1 PSAAQQPA
9 GSSYSGTSS
18 PTQYS
23 RNYYSY
29 IECVC
34 YVCSSSSE
42 PCVLH
47 QEVSSGF
54 WQAALYLST
63 EVHQH
68 QHTSTLFQHQPPG
81 ILPTPVPPM
90 LATPDRN
97 VWRSTTVLSLL
108 APMAATVV
116 PLLGPFGSLHGAFQ
130 PKTCPPQT
138 SNILDMAPRPRTG
151 SHKLLQKDPRR
162 PGRWNT
168 MHVRIAWQ
176 IHHHKL
182 RVKQKMQVDANAINF
197 GVKPEFLTQPPGS
210 DQIQAI
216 PHQRDL
222 IQYSTPLSN
231 PAFFH
236 YSPAPESHSTHPLFG
251 GLGSLRV
258 TTFGGLP
265 NLALNNLNAPSG
277 EEGGTPEW
285 WSRQQKTPPSS
296 VCQPERSTEPE
307 QPGRDSIREPQ
318 DREWG
323 QQLHLPREK
332 MEEKQYIV
340 EKHQGHNAAGTHD
353 SSPAED
359 KSVPQTITLEHG
371 QRSNGSC
378 SWESGD
384 RKRRLECKN
393 YIKVK
398 KIKWQREDDQEDFN
412 EGPQPTEKPSL
423 VPLTTTLTPSSM
435 SMQHMTIGN
444 IIPRLYPVNS
454 VCNLART
461 QVGTPN
467 MGLIP
472 YHALPWDT
480 PRDPLW
486 DEYRGMDLPASSC
499 QELVMRADPL
509 HGVVGARMLEAADCS
524 YRDPHHSFPH
534 PPHHSSLVLKQQ
546 ERAYLMERE
555 RLHLRREEYYEH
567 SLYSATMGDHL
578 PHPSLLTSTY
588 SRSHISRV
596 GLTQSSL
603 PNRTLTPGFLSTL
616 PPLVPFSHPLSGAPH
631 RTTS

>member
-1 PSAAQQPA
+1 
-9 GSSYSGTSS
+9 
-18 PTQYS
+18 
-23 RNYYSY
+23 
-29 IECVC
+29 
-34 YVCSSSSE
+34 
-42 PCVLH
+42 
-47 QEVSSGF
+47 
-54 WQAALYLST
+54 
-63 EVHQH
+63 
-68 QHTSTLFQHQPPG
+68 
-81 ILPTPVPPM
+81 
-90 LATPDRN
+90 
-97 VWRSTTVLSLL
+97 
-108 APMAATVV
+108 
-116 PLLGPFGSLHGAFQ
+116 
-130 PKTCPPQT
+130 
-138 SNILDMAPRPRTG
+138 MAPRPRTG

-197 GVKPEFLTQPPGS
+197 SVKPEFLTQPPGS
-210 DQIQAI
+210 DLIQAI
-216 PHQRDL
+216 PHQWDL
-222 IQYSTPLSN
+222 IQYSTPPSN
-231 PAFFH
+231 
-236 YSPAPESHSTHPLFG
+236 PESHSRHPLFG

-265 NLALNNLNAPSG
+265 KLALNYPMIYHKDNLNVPSG

-340 EKHQGHNAAGTHD
+340 EKHQGHTAAGTHD

-393 YIKVK
+393 NIKVK
-398 KIKWQREDDQEDFN
+398 KIKRKREDDQEDFN

-423 VPLTTTLTPSSM
+423 VPLTPTLTPSSM

-486 DEYRGMDLPASSC
+486 DVYRGMDLPVSSC

-509 HGVVGARMLEAADCS
+509 HGVVGARLLEAADCS

-534 PPHHSSLVLKQQ
+534 PPHHSPLVLKQQ

-555 RLHLRREEYYEH
+555 RLHLRREESYEH

-616 PPLVPFSHPLSGAPH
+616 PPLVPFSLPLSGAPH

>member
-1 PSAAQQPA
+1 
-9 GSSYSGTSS
+9 
-18 PTQYS
+18 
-23 RNYYSY
+23 
-29 IECVC
+29 
-34 YVCSSSSE
+34 
-42 PCVLH
+42 
-47 QEVSSGF
+47 
-54 WQAALYLST
+54 
-63 EVHQH
+63 
-68 QHTSTLFQHQPPG
+68 
-81 ILPTPVPPM
+81 M
-90 LATPDRN
+90 
-97 VWRSTTVLSLL
+97 
-108 APMAATVV
+108 
-116 PLLGPFGSLHGAFQ
+116 GAIS
-130 PKTCPPQT
+130 KHLKT
-138 SNILDMAPRPRTG
+138 SNVLDMAPRPRTG

-182 RVKQKMQVDANAINF
+182 RVKKMQVDAYAINF

-210 DQIQAI
+210 DLIQAI

-231 PAFFH
+231 P
-236 YSPAPESHSTHPLFG
+236 
-251 GLGSLRV
+251 GLGSLSV
-258 TTFGGLP
+258 TFGGLP
-265 NLALNNLNAPSG
+265 NLALNYPMIYHKDNLNAPSG
-277 EEGGTPEW
+277 EGGTPEW
-285 WSRQQKTPPSS
+285 WSRQKTPPSS

-318 DREWG
+318 DRDTLREREWG

-332 MEEKQYIV
+332 MEEKKYIV
-340 EKHQGHNAAGTHD
+340 EKHQGHNAAGTD

-359 KSVPQTITLEHG
+359 KSVPQTMTLEHG
-371 QRSNGSC
+371 QRSNGSR

-398 KIKWQREDDQEDFN
+398 KIKRQTENDQEDFN
-412 EGPQPTEKPSL
+412 EGPQPKDPTEKPSL
-423 VPLTTTLTPSSM
+423 VPLTPSSM
-435 SMQHMTIGN
+435 SMQHMTIGS

-454 VCNLART
+454 VCNLAQT

-486 DEYRGMDLPASSC
+486 DVYRGMDHPVSSC

-509 HGVVGARMLEAADCS
+509 HGVVGARLLEAADCS

-603 PNRTLTPGFLSTL
+603 PNRTLPPGFLSTL
-616 PPLVPFSHPLSGAPH
+616 PPLVPFSLPLSGAPH

>member
-1 PSAAQQPA
+1 
-9 GSSYSGTSS
+9 
-18 PTQYS
+18 
-23 RNYYSY
+23 
-29 IECVC
+29 
-34 YVCSSSSE
+34 
-42 PCVLH
+42 
-47 QEVSSGF
+47 
-54 WQAALYLST
+54 
-63 EVHQH
+63 
-68 QHTSTLFQHQPPG
+68 
-81 ILPTPVPPM
+81 M

-97 VWRSTTVLSLL
+97 LPHPHVMLRL
-108 APMAATVV
+108 APMAATFV
-116 PLLGPFGSLHGAFQ
+116 PLPGPFGSLHGAFQ

-138 SNILDMAPRPRTG
+138 SNVLDMAPRPRTG

-182 RVKQKMQVDANAINF
+182 RVKQKMQVDAYAINF

-210 DQIQAI
+210 DLIQAI
-216 PHQRDL
+216 PHQRDP

-231 PAFFH
+231 P
-236 YSPAPESHSTHPLFG
+236 ESHSRHPLFG
-251 GLGSLRV
+251 GFGSLSV
-258 TTFGGLP
+258 TAFGGLP
-265 NLALNNLNAPSG
+265 NLALNYAMIYHKDNLNAPSG
-277 EEGGTPEW
+277 EVGGTPEW

-307 QPGRDSIREPQ
+307 QPGRDSTREPQ
-318 DREWG
+318 DRDTLREREWG

-332 MEEKQYIV
+332 ME

-359 KSVPQTITLEHG
+359 KSVPQTMTLEHG
-371 QRSNGSC
+371 QQSNGSR

-384 RKRRLECKN
+384 RKRSLECKN
-393 YIKVK
+393 YIKAK
-398 KIKWQREDDQEDFN
+398 KIKRQREDDQEDFN
-412 EGPQPTEKPSL
+412 DGPQPKDPTEKPSL
-423 VPLTTTLTPSSM
+423 VPTTLTPSSM
-435 SMQHMTIGN
+435 SMQLMTTGN
-444 IIPRLYPVNS
+444 IIPGLYPVNR

-467 MGLIP
+467 MRLIP

-486 DEYRGMDLPASSC
+486 DVYRGMDLPVSPC
-499 QELVMRADPL
+499 QELVMRSDPL
-509 HGVVGARMLEAADCS
+509 HGMVGARLLEAADCS
-524 YRDPHHSFPH
+524 YRYPHHSFPH
-534 PPHHSSLVLKQQ
+534 PPHHPSLVLKQQ

-555 RLHLRREEYYEH
+555 RLHLRREENYQH
-567 SLYSATMGDHL
+567 SLYSATMGDYL

-588 SRSHISRV
+588 SGSHISRV

-603 PNRTLTPGFLSTL
+603 PNRTLPPGSLSTL
-616 PPLVPFSHPLSGAPH
+616 SPFLPFSLPLSGTPH

>member
-1 PSAAQQPA
+1 
-9 GSSYSGTSS
+9 
-18 PTQYS
+18 
-23 RNYYSY
+23 
-29 IECVC
+29 
-34 YVCSSSSE
+34 
-42 PCVLH
+42 
-47 QEVSSGF
+47 
-54 WQAALYLST
+54 
-63 EVHQH
+63 
-68 QHTSTLFQHQPPG
+68 
-81 ILPTPVPPM
+81 
-90 LATPDRN
+90 
-97 VWRSTTVLSLL
+97 
-108 APMAATVV
+108 
-116 PLLGPFGSLHGAFQ
+116 
-130 PKTCPPQT
+130 
-138 SNILDMAPRPRTG
+138 MAPRPWTG

-182 RVKQKMQVDANAINF
+182 RVKQKMQVDAYAINF

-210 DQIQAI
+210 DLIQAI

-231 PAFFH
+231 P
-236 YSPAPESHSTHPLFG
+236 ESHSRHPLFG
-251 GLGSLRV
+251 GLGSLSL

-265 NLALNNLNAPSG
+265 NLALNYPMIYHKDNLNAPSG
-277 EEGGTPEW
+277 EVGGTPEW

-318 DREWG
+318 DRDTLREREWG
-323 QQLHLPREK
+323 QQLPLPREK

-359 KSVPQTITLEHG
+359 KSVPQTMTLEHG
-371 QRSNGSC
+371 QRSNGSRN
-378 SWESGD
+378 WESGD

-393 YIKVK
+393 YIKAK
-398 KIKWQREDDQEDFN
+398 KIKRQREDDQEDFN
-412 EGPQPTEKPSL
+412 EGPQPRDPTEKPSL
-423 VPLTTTLTPSSM
+423 VPLTPSSM

-444 IIPRLYPVNS
+444 IIPRLHPVNS
-454 VCNLART
+454 VRNLART

-467 MGLIP
+467 MRLIP

-486 DEYRGMDLPASSC
+486 DVYRGMDLPVSSC
-499 QELVMRADPL
+499 QELVIRADPL
-509 HGVVGARMLEAADCS
+509 HGVVGARLLEAADCS

-555 RLHLRREEYYEH
+555 RLHLRREEYYQH

-578 PHPSLLTSTY
+578 PHPSLLTSNY
-588 SRSHISRV
+588 S
-596 GLTQSSL
+596 
-603 PNRTLTPGFLSTL
+603 
-616 PPLVPFSHPLSGAPH
+616 

>member
-1 PSAAQQPA
+1 
-9 GSSYSGTSS
+9 
-18 PTQYS
+18 
-23 RNYYSY
+23 
-29 IECVC
+29 
-34 YVCSSSSE
+34 
-42 PCVLH
+42 
-47 QEVSSGF
+47 
-54 WQAALYLST
+54 
-63 EVHQH
+63 
-68 QHTSTLFQHQPPG
+68 
-81 ILPTPVPPM
+81 M

-97 VWRSTTVLSLL
+97 LPHPHVMLRL

-138 SNILDMAPRPRTG
+138 SNILDMASRPRTG

-182 RVKQKMQVDANAINF
+182 RVKKMQVDANAINF

-210 DQIQAI
+210 DLFQAI
-216 PHQRDL
+216 PHQRDV

-231 PAFFH
+231 P
-236 YSPAPESHSTHPLFG
+236 ESHSRHPLFG

-265 NLALNNLNAPSG
+265 NLALNYPMIYHKDNLNVPSG

-285 WSRQQKTPPSS
+285 WSRKQKTPPSS
-296 VCQPERSTEPE
+296 ICQPERSTEPE

-371 QRSNGSC
+371 QRSNGSW

-398 KIKWQREDDQEDFN
+398 KIKRQREDEQEDFN

-423 VPLTTTLTPSSM
+423 VPLTPTLTPSSM
-435 SMQHMTIGN
+435 SMHHMTIGN

-480 PRDPLW
+480 PRDALW
-486 DEYRGMDLPASSC
+486 DVYRGMDLPVSSC

-509 HGVVGARMLEAADCS
+509 HGVVGARLLEAADCS

-534 PPHHSSLVLKQQ
+534 PPHHSPLVLKQQ

-555 RLHLRREEYYEH
+555 RLHLHREEYCEH

-603 PNRTLTPGFLSTL
+603 PNRTLTPGFLNTL
-616 PPLVPFSHPLSGAPH
+616 PPLVPFSLPLSGAPH
-631 RTTS
+631 RTTSL